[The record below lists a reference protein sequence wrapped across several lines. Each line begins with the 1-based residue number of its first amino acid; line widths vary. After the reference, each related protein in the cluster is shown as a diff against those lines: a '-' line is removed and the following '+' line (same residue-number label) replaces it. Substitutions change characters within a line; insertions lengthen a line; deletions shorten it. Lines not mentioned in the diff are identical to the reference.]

1 MATLVLTV
9 AATALTQG
17 AAAWITTIAGAVAAV
32 AGSYIDARLF
42 APGPQKVE
50 GPRLDSLKVQAST
63 EGAAIPEIAGRVRL
77 AGQIIWATKF
87 KEVAKTETSGGG
99 GGGGKGFGGGGG
111 GGGATVQTTTY
122 TYYASF
128 AVGLS
133 EGRIDRVGRVW
144 ADGKPLDMKGV
155 TMRLHRGGLG
165 QAPDS
170 LIEGKEGAANT
181 PAYRGTAYVVFDN
194 LEITQFGNRL
204 PQLTFEVFRRVSP
217 SDGSGLEDVVQAIT
231 VIPGA
236 GERVYDTVVHARDL
250 GGGATTQE
258 NQFAGHDSADW
269 HVALD
274 DLESSLPNVGT
285 VFLVVGWFGDDLR
298 AGNCTIRPKIEVSAK
313 ATSPNAWKVHT
324 LTRGTA
330 LVVSTVDGR
339 PAYGGTPSDDSIV
352 RAIRDLKARGHSVIF
367 YPFVFMDIAEGNTLT
382 DPWTGSM
389 GQPVYPWRGR
399 ITCDPAPGQPGTVDK
414 TAGAASQIDSFFG
427 TVAESDIS
435 VAVNG
440 SSNAVTTG
448 YSGPSEWSFRRF
460 ILHYAKL
467 CDAINAVEPNAVDAF
482 LIGSELKAL
491 MAVRDSATNF
501 PAVAKMKTLASNVKA
516 ILGSGVK
523 IGYAADWSDY
533 NTYNP
538 GDSTGDLFFHLDPL
552 WLDGAIDFVG
562 VDLYAPLSD
571 WRDGN
576 AHLDAVGGGASI
588 YDLDYLHSNIEG
600 GEFFDWFYS
609 DATARDT
616 QTRTT
621 ITDGAYGKPWV
632 YRAKDFRNW
641 WLNQHYNRPGG
652 TESGSP
658 TGWVPQSKPIW
669 FTEVGVPSV
678 DKGTN
683 QPNLFYDPKSSE
695 SAFPY
700 YSRGTRDDLIQ
711 RRGIEA
717 VVSYWNAPSNNPI
730 SSVYGGP
737 MIGLAAVW
745 TWDARPYPAWPSRTD
760 AWGDGDLWP
769 RGHWLNG
776 KIGLADL
783 AALVAERC
791 ERVGFAAYDVSALT
805 GIVVGY
811 IRDRPMSPRAEI
823 ELLMNAFAFDA
834 VESQGVI
841 RFLPRGR
848 AAVAAFEPDDCV
860 LADSGDLVNLTRA
873 QETDLPDV
881 VSITFIDGSR
891 SYESGT
897 VSASRIAGYS
907 ERRTD
912 ITVPLVMDDI
922 QAQLIADR
930 ALAEAWIGRESA
942 KHALPPDRVALDVGD
957 VVNLV
962 IDGQAREFRLTRIN
976 DAWARTIE
984 SQRSEGAIY
993 APPLPGNTI
1002 PVFDPP
1008 PVYGQAILELLDLPM
1023 LRDGDIG
1030 YAPYVGASASPF
1042 AGISL
1047 MDSPTGDSFALDT
1060 VLPVRA
1066 AIGETM
1072 FDFWSGPTDYFDV
1085 VNTLRV
1091 KLYSG
1096 ELASVPEDAVL
1107 AGRANAVAI
1116 RNAAG
1121 DWEILQFCN
1130 ATLVD
1135 PGVHDL
1141 TKLLR
1146 GRLGTEHAMRSPVA
1160 AGARIVVL
1168 DGAITQIQAA
1178 LAERGVARFYKWGP
1192 SGLDPTDVA
1201 WQQATFTARCVGLMP
1216 WSPVHVAGARNV
1228 SGDLSISW
1236 VRRSRFG
1243 GAWADGADVPLN
1255 EESERYEIDIL
1266 DGPDVVRTLAVT
1278 SPTAIYTAGQQVADF
1293 GASQSS
1299 IAVKVYQ
1306 LSAIVG
1312 RGWPTSATL

>member
-1 MATLVLTV
+1 MATLLLTV

-17 AAAWITTIAGAVAAV
+17 AAAWITTIAGAVATV

-42 APGPQKVE
+42 GPGQQKVE

-99 GGGGKGFGGGGG
+99 GKGGGGS
-111 GGGATVQTTTY
+111 TVETTTY
-122 TYYASF
+122 TYYANF
-128 AVGLS
+128 AVGLC
-133 EGRIDRVGRVW
+133 EGQIDRIGRIW
-144 ADGKPLDMKGV
+144 ADGKQLDMKGV
-155 TMRLHRGGLG
+155 TMRLHRGGFG
-165 QAPDS
+165 QSPDS
-170 LIEGKEGAANT
+170 LIEGKEGSTNT
-181 PAYRGTAYVVFDN
+181 PAYRGTAYAVFES

-217 SDGSGLEDVVQAIT
+217 SDRSGLEDIIEAIT
-231 VIPGA
+231 LIPGA
-236 GERVYDTVVHARDL
+236 GERVYDTVVHTRDL
-250 GGGATTQE
+250 GGGATTPE
-258 NQFAGHDSADW
+258 NEFAGQDSADW

-274 DLESSLPNVGT
+274 DLEASLPNVGT
-285 VFLVVGWFGDDLR
+285 VLLVVGWFGDDLR
-298 AGNCTIRPKIEVSAK
+298 AGNCTIRPKVEVSAK
-313 ATSPNAWKVHT
+313 TTTPNAWKVHT
-324 LTRGTA
+324 LTRGAA

-367 YPFVFMDIAEGNTLT
+367 YPFVFMDIAEGNSLI
-382 DPWTGSM
+382 DPWTGNT

-399 ITCDPAPGQPGTVDK
+399 ITCNPAPGQPGTVDK
-414 TAGAASQIDSFFG
+414 TAGATSQINSFFG
-427 TVAESDIS
+427 TVAASDIS
-435 VAVNG
+435 VSVNG
-440 SSNAVTTG
+440 STNAVTTG

-482 LIGSELKAL
+482 VIGSELKAL

-538 GDSTGDLFFHLDPL
+538 GDGTGDLFFHLDPL
-552 WLDGAIDFVG
+552 WSDNDIDFVG
-562 VDLYAPLSD
+562 VDLYVPLSD
-571 WRDGN
+571 WREGN
-576 AHLDAVGGGASI
+576 AHLDAFAGAASI
-588 YDLDYLHSNIEG
+588 YDLGYLRANVEG
-600 GEFFDWFYS
+600 GEVYDWYYAS
-609 DATARDT
+609 SNARDT

-632 YRAKDFRNW
+632 FRAKDFRNW
-641 WLNQHYNRPGG
+641 WLNQHFNRPGG
-652 TESGSP
+652 VESGSP
-658 TGWVPQSKPIW
+658 TGWMPQSKPIW
-669 FTEVGVPSV
+669 FTELGISSV

-683 QPNLFYDPKSSE
+683 QPNVFYDPKSSE
-695 SAFPY
+695 SFFPY
-700 YSRGTRDDLIQ
+700 YSRRTRDDLIQ

-717 VVSYWNAPSNNPI
+717 VVSYWAAASGNNPI
-730 SSVYGGP
+730 SSVYGGR

-745 TWDARPYPAWPSRTD
+745 TWDARPFPAWPSRTD

-769 RGHWLNG
+769 LGHWLNG

-791 ERVGFAAYDVSALT
+791 ERVGFTNYDVTALA

-834 VESQGVI
+834 VESEGVI
-841 RFLPRGR
+841 QFLPRGR
-848 AAVAAFEPDDCV
+848 AAVATFDPEDCV
-860 LADSGDLVNLTRA
+860 LSEQGDMVKLTRA

-881 VSITFIDGSR
+881 VSITFIDGSKK
-891 SYESGT
+891 YESGT

-912 ITVPLVMDDI
+912 VTVPLVMDEI
-922 QAQLIADR
+922 QAQIIADR
-930 ALAEAWIGRESA
+930 TLAEAWVGRETS
-942 KHALPPDRVALDVGD
+942 KYALPPDRIAIDAGD
-957 VVNLV
+957 VINLV
-962 IDGQAREFRLTRIN
+962 IDGRPREFRLTRIN
-976 DAWARTIE
+976 DAWSRAME
-984 SQRSEGAIY
+984 AQRCEGAIY
-993 APPLPGNTI
+993 APPLPGNTV
-1002 PVFDPP
+1002 PVFEPP
-1008 PVYGQAILELLDLPM
+1008 PVYGNAILELLDLPM
-1023 LRDGDIG
+1023 LRDIDIG
-1030 YAPYVGASASPF
+1030 FAPYVGASASPF
-1042 AGISL
+1042 AGITL

-1060 VLPVRA
+1060 VLPIRA
-1066 AIGETM
+1066 TIGETV
-1072 FDFWSGPTDYFDV
+1072 FDFWSGPTDYFDTI
-1085 VNTLRV
+1085 NTLRV

-1096 ELASVPEDAVL
+1096 ELASIAEDTVL
-1107 AGRANAVAI
+1107 AGRANAIAI
-1116 RNAAG
+1116 RTAAG

-1135 PGVHDL
+1135 PGVYDL

-1146 GRLGTEHAMRSPVA
+1146 GRLGTEHAMQSPVTT
-1160 AGARIVVL
+1160 GARVVVL
-1168 DGAITQIQAA
+1168 DGAIAQIQAA

-1192 SGLDPTDVA
+1192 NGLDPSDIA

-1216 WSPVHVAGARNV
+1216 WSPVHVAGARNG
-1228 SGDLSISW
+1228 SGDLSITW
-1236 VRRSRFG
+1236 VRRTRFG
-1243 GAWADGADVPLN
+1243 GVWTDGADVPLN
-1255 EESERYEIDIL
+1255 EETERYEVDIL
-1266 DGPDVVRTLAVT
+1266 VGPDVVRTLSATAPVVT
-1278 SPTAIYTAGQQVADF
+1278 YTAAQQTADF
-1293 GASQSS
+1293 GAPQSP
-1299 IAVKVYQ
+1299 IAMKVYQ

-1312 RGWPTSATL
+1312 RGRPASATL